1 MKKNL
6 QTDHIKEFN
15 KYKAEVKAKD
25 GKVIECQKSKKQ
37 KGVPPSSIIGFF
49 GGNISYSKNYHV
61 QLKFIKDFV
70 LHVCNGYQNISI
82 VDFFG

>member
-1 MKKNL
+1 MS
-6 QTDHIKEFN
+6 
-15 KYKAEVKAKD
+15 
-25 GKVIECQKSKKQ
+25 KSKKQ

-61 QLKFIKDFV
+61 QQKFIKDFV

-82 VDFFG
+82 VDFFWLKRLVMKSDPKVQTN